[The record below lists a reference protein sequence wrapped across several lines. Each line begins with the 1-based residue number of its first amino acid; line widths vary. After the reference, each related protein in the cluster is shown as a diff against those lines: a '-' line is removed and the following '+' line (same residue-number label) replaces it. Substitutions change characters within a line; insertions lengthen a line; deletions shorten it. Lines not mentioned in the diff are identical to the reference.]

1 MQNKN
6 LTSRQQEV
14 LEFVR
19 SATALAGHPPTIRD
33 IAAHFGIRVHA
44 VCSHLQLLRKKGAVT
59 WVPGAARTLRVLVKN
74 PVPESA
80 KAG

>member
-1 MQNKN
+1 MRNKN

-14 LEFVR
+14 LDFVQ
-19 SATALAGHPPTIRD
+19 SATERDGHPPTIRD

-44 VCSHLQLLRKKGAVT
+44 VSCHLRLLREKEAIT

-74 PVPESA
+74 PAPETA